1 MNQIMKVIFTI
12 CLFVT
17 CFYYGHATNYYVSVS
32 GKDSNEGK
40 SLATAFASI
49 QKGHDVSNPGD
60 TILVADGTFTEE
72 VKIIRSGNSISN
84 IVYKSINK
92 WGAKVTN
99 TWYNCFTVKASYI
112 TIDGFELVAPAI
124 YGSGVGAM
132 PTDAPVSFNH
142 HITARNNKCHDSG
155 QGGVGV
161 QDCDYITI
169 ENNIC
174 YKNSWIMPY
183 CGSGISI
190 YGRSTF
196 DTEPG
201 FHYIVRG
208 NICYLNDNGPAT
220 NLTDGNGIIIDDL
233 RNTQTDNHHGLAQS
247 LTYTTQAVLVENN
260 LCYANGGKGIHL
272 AWSNNVTIRNN
283 TLYGNCTRTDQAN
296 STWNGDLSLA
306 FASNCISVNNI
317 CVSTVPNYNAHG
329 VFAGANAG
337 IGVSSNLSFY
347 NNITYCTFDPTRP
360 AVYSEGISISF
371 TGANDNKTATNPM
384 LLDPANSNTP
394 DFHLKSGSPA
404 INSGSSAY
412 GNNVTDLDGHTRVVE
427 NIDLGAY
434 EYSGITAV
442 QSIGKPTAILISTSY
457 SYGILTIGNLPDEP
471 CNAFLYSLDG
481 RLLTY
486 RSISGSGELNVGQVP
501 EGIYILRIEGRTTR
515 YNSKL
520 KL

>member
-1 MNQIMKVIFTI
+1 MKNFISLFLFLNLIQIAN
-12 CLFVT
+12 
-17 CFYYGHATNYYVSVS
+17 ATNYYVSPN
-32 GKDSNEGK
+32 GNDAKDGK
-40 SLATAFASI
+40 SLANAFATI
-49 QKGHDVSNPGD
+49 QKGHDVSMAGD
-60 TILVADGTFTEE
+60 TIFVADGTYKEE
-72 VKIIRSGNSISN
+72 VKITRSGNSTSDIM
-84 IVYKSINK
+84 YKSINK
-92 WGAKVTN
+92 FGAKVLN

-112 TIDGFELVAPAI
+112 TIDGFELIAPST

-132 PTDAPVSFNH
+132 PTDAPVRFNH
-142 HITARNNKCHDSG
+142 HITIRNNKCHDSG
-155 QGGVGV
+155 QGGIGA

-233 RNTQTDNHHGLAQS
+233 RNTQTENHHGLAQS

-283 TLYGNCTRTDQAN
+283 TVYGNCTRADQAN

-306 FASNCISVNNI
+306 FTSNCIAINNI

-329 VFAGANAG
+329 IFAGSTSG
-337 IGVSSNLSFY
+337 IGASSKLSFY
-347 NNITYCTFDPTRP
+347 NNIAYCTFDSTLL
-360 AVYSEGISISF
+360 AVYSEGVSISF
-371 TGANDNKTATNPM
+371 AGNNDNKTATNPM
-384 LLDPANSNTP
+384 LIDPANSNTP
-394 DFHLKSGSPA
+394 DFHLKSESPA

-412 GNNVTDLDGHTRVVE
+412 GNNVTDLDGNTRVVE
-427 NIDLGAY
+427 TIDRGAY
-434 EYSGITAV
+434 EFGGTPVVTGIIEPTKNIISAIYSA
-442 QSIGKPTAILISTSY
+442 
-457 SYGILTIGNLPDEP
+457 GILTISNLPNET
-471 CNAFLYSLDG
+471 CIAFLYNLDG
-481 RLLTY
+481 RLVTY
-486 RSISGSGELNVGQVP
+486 FSISGSGELNVGQIP
-501 EGIYILRIEGRTTR
+501 GGIYILRVIGRTTL
-515 YNSKL
+515 YNLKMKL
-520 KL
+520 